1 MDNVIIKTKNLT
13 KYYGKNR
20 GVIDLNFEVYEGE
33 IFGYLGPN
41 GAGKTTTIRLL
52 LDLIK
57 PTKGKAEILGKDVRR
72 SIEIRR
78 KIGYLPGELSL
89 YEDLT
94 GKEFLL
100 YMGSLRGNFD
110 IKLVEELSQRFD
122 CDLLRPI
129 KTLSRGNKQKIGL
142 IQAFIHRPSL
152 YILDEPTLGLDPLM
166 QREFYKL
173 LFELKNQGYTFFL
186 SSHILPEVERICDRV
201 GIIKDGKM
209 VAVEKIEDLKLK
221 AIRSIEIHFAK
232 EVPIDSFSNLPGIKE
247 LGRENNV
254 IRFTVVGSIDAVLK
268 RASQFEVVNIISH
281 EPSLEEIF
289 MSFYKGEKN
298 DV

>member
-13 KYYGKNR
+13 KYYGKHR

-33 IFGYLGPN
+33 IWGYLGPN

-72 SIEIRR
+72 AIEIRR

-100 YMGSLRGNFD
+100 YMGNLRGNFD
-110 IKLVEELSQRFD
+110 IKLVEEFSQRFD
-122 CDLLRPI
+122 CDLSRPI

-173 LFELKNQGYTFFL
+173 LFELKKQGYTFFL

-201 GIIKDGKM
+201 GIIKDGKI
-209 VAVEKIEDLKLK
+209 VAVEKIEDLKVK

-247 LGRENNV
+247 LGQENNV

-281 EPSLEEIF
+281 EPSLEDIF
-289 MSFYKGEKN
+289 MSFYKGEKK